1 MSNEVLDIRCSIVRG
16 GTSKAIFLMNNEL
29 PADPKAR
36 ESVILAV
43 FGSPSLRQLDGLG
56 GADITTSKVAII
68 GPPTRPDA
76 DIDYT
81 FGQVSMDEHFVD
93 FGGNCGNISAAV
105 GESAVEAFGNLTDY
119 SRVLCGDFPLDE
131 NTRIWFG
138 VSPEDGFPHNY
149 VVVRKADSLNGT
161 LFALREVKVDG

>member
-1 MSNEVLDIRCSIVRG
+1 MRNLRRNQREFYYALYEGSEDAKDEWGNLTGEQSPVYSAPV
-16 GTSKAIFLMNNEL
+16 KA
-29 PADPKAR
+29 AA
-36 ESVILAV
+36 
-43 FGSPSLRQLDGLG
+43 
-56 GADITTSKVAII
+56 
-68 GPPTRPDA
+68 
-76 DIDYT
+76 
-81 FGQVSMDEHFVD
+81 
-93 FGGNCGNISAAV
+93 NISAAV